1 VIALEINLKF
11 DADAR
16 EYNDASITFLADQGH
31 CLAEY
36 RDRGVT
42 TEQLLNGLLRHIPFG
57 DDSVTWV
64 TFHGDRDFGFLLRL
78 LLQQQGRGVLPPD
91 RAAFMRQVRQQ
102 FPVFY
107 DVRVLAQLE
116 KEGFTGGL
124 AALAAHLGV
133 QRIGGEHHAGSDA
146 LLTLS
151 CFKEIH
157 RRNKHKLYRL
167 HSRQCLLSGMEEFD
181 MGIKCARHIDD
192 ATVITVEVRGHNFNK
207 EARLIDE
214 LVTSNF
220 KTVGVDVQL
229 LPLAWG
235 IPFYAGDPQ
244 QDYDL
249 IKIRLED
256 IETFQVTIGFMN
268 AEGMLAYGR
277 LWKFYLSFKVNVAG
291 GNNAYVRPAQL
302 AWLMASC
309 GATHNPT
316 VTWVTYQGSH
326 GIACLIKSFLA
337 ADDLPGNWCSY
348 IKHQRGVFPNL
359 YDVGLISQGC
369 PDIGKHPL
377 GLGMLLAP
385 QALLVL
391 RCYKRLAGSP
401 CFPHIAE
408 AVRGQLMASQSC
420 FWY

>member
-1 VIALEINLKF
+1 ML
-11 DADAR
+11 
-16 EYNDASITFLADQGH
+16 ASQQSSCDIS
-31 CLAEY
+31 
-36 RDRGVT
+36 
-42 TEQLLNGLLRHIPFG
+42 LLC
-57 DDSVTWV
+57 T
-64 TFHGDRDFGFLLRL
+64 
-78 LLQQQGRGVLPPD
+78 
-91 RAAFMRQVRQQ
+91 
-102 FPVFY
+102 
-107 DVRVLAQLE
+107 
-116 KEGFTGGL
+116 
-124 AALAAHLGV
+124 
-133 QRIGGEHHAGSDA
+133 
-146 LLTLS
+146 
-151 CFKEIH
+151 
-157 RRNKHKLYRL
+157 
-167 HSRQCLLSGMEEFD
+167 
-181 MGIKCARHIDD
+181 
-192 ATVITVEVRGHNFNK
+192 VRGHNFNE

-220 KTVGVDVQL
+220 KIVGADVQL
-229 LPLAWG
+229 LPLGCG
-235 IPFYAGDPQ
+235 IPFYAADPQ

-249 IKIRLED
+249 MKSSLKGINA
-256 IETFQVTIGFMN
+256 FQVTVGFMN

-277 LWKFYLSFKVNVAG
+277 VWKFHLSSRADPAVAR
-291 GNNAYVRPAQL
+291 GNNAYVRPGQL

-309 GATHNPT
+309 GATHNRT

-326 GIACLIKSFLA
+326 GIAYLIKSFLA
-337 ADDLPGNWCSY
+337 ADDLPGDWCSY